1 MEPSGGDAVLGG
13 EEGRGGGEGR
23 RGGGEGESDGR
34 YPTIVKFPTQ
44 GGRGVKGV
52 SF

>member
-1 MEPSGGDAVLGG
+1 MSLSAEEMELSGGNAVLGG
-13 EEGRGGGEGR
+13 GGGK
-23 RGGGEGESDGR
+23 GESERR

-44 GGRGVKGV
+44 GGSGVKGV

>member
-1 MEPSGGDAVLGG
+1 MVMLCWG
-13 EEGRGGGEGR
+13 GGGEGR
-23 RGGGEGESDGR
+23 RAGGEGESDGR
-34 YPTIVKFPTQ
+34 YPNIVKFPTQ

>member
-1 MEPSGGDAVLGG
+1 MVMLCWG
-13 EEGRGGGEGR
+13 
-23 RGGGEGESDGR
+23 GGGEGESDRR

-44 GGRGVKGV
+44 GGSGVKGV

>member
-1 MEPSGGDAVLGG
+1 MSLSAEEMEPSGGNAVLGG
-13 EEGRGGGEGR
+13 K
-23 RGGGEGESDGR
+23 GESDRR

-44 GGRGVKGV
+44 GGSGVKGV

>member
-1 MEPSGGDAVLGG
+1 MSLSAEEMEPSGGNAVLGG
-13 EEGRGGGEGR
+13 GK
-23 RGGGEGESDGR
+23 GESDRR

-44 GGRGVKGV
+44 GGSGVKGV

>member
-1 MEPSGGDAVLGG
+1 MSLSAEEMELSGGNAVLGG
-13 EEGRGGGEGR
+13 R
-23 RGGGEGESDGR
+23 GEGESDGR

-44 GGRGVKGV
+44 GGSGVKGV